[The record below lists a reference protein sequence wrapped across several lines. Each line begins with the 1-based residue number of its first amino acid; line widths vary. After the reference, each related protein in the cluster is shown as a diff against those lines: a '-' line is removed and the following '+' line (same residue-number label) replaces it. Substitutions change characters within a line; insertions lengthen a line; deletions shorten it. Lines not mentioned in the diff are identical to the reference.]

1 MCSNGRYTERGIKQ
15 VHGFMAERW
24 RIEPEYVVR
33 VDKDLGMLG
42 VLLEPTTVV
51 AKAWQ
56 QIAAIGQRT
65 FWDPHTVL
73 VVGAGP
79 IGLLAAL
86 AGVHLGRE
94 VHVLDRVTTGP
105 KPVLVEQL
113 GAVYHAGTVAE
124 LGLHPDIVIEC
135 TGVVPLIVQAT
146 DAVAPG
152 GIVCLGIGPSRPIL
166 ARTTHHPPRPARRG
180 RPGPGQETRR
190 HQGRHGL
197 RPAMTGDSRQLPAEP
212 RQRSAAAMC
221 WPPAPGSC
229 MSTTTGRS
237 RSWPNQKRSAPM
249 CA

>member
-152 GIVCLGIGPSRPIL
+152 GIVCLTGIGSPDTPAASTARLLASDAVLKNVVIFGSVNANRRHYFRAARVL
-166 ARTTHHPPRPARRG
+166 ARADRSWLE
-180 RPGPGQETRR
+180 QLVTRR
-190 HQGRHGL
+190 L
-197 RPAMTGDSRQLPAEP
+197 RPEDVDQALAR
-212 RQRSAAAMC
+212 
-221 WPPAPGSC
+221 APDDIKVV
-229 MSTTTGRS
+229 MDFAQ
-237 RSWPNQKRSAPM
+237 P
-249 CA
+249 